1 VKLRTK
7 FLISLCAI
15 LFLFGC
21 ATVQVVQ
28 RICQIQIRQ
37 ILLGDLQNSV
47 ITFRSFENERND
59 HLMTTSE
66 LIANMPALKALMTTE
81 DAATIQDGS
90 AQLWRLAGSEL
101 FVLSDRNGKV
111 VAVHSSVCAVR
122 NEAVHLALDT
132 SMKNPKQ
139 RGWSFVA
146 GHLFENVSEPIYFG
160 PPSDSHLL
168 GLVTVGYEINDKV
181 TRRVADI
188 AASQVAFQYGDT
200 IVSSTLPPNQID
212 PVPKSILGGP
222 SSEPEPSEAKID
234 GERFLATSLA
244 LTDSPKPT
252 RLIVLKSF
260 DQASLF
266 LQRVNR
272 IVIAMN
278 VIAIVI
284 GCGLV
289 LLLCRKFT
297 RPLDELLEGVRALE
311 HRNFSYPLTSSG
323 NDEIAELTR
332 SFDDMRSSLAAAEDK
347 LLKAEQSATIGRM
360 ASSISHDLRHRLTA
374 IIANAEFLAESDLS
388 LVRKQ
393 ELYENV
399 SIAVRKMTDVL
410 ESLLEFSRTPD
421 SLRLEYLPVQEI
433 VEDSIATI
441 RLHPQFQSLP
451 ISIESTAMVYG
462 WFDPKALERGLYNLL
477 LNACEMVSPESG
489 KIVIAIQQMETM
501 VEVRISDN
509 GPGIADCIR
518 EKLFQPFVSYGK
530 QHGSGLGLAIV
541 QKTCLDHRGKLLLE
555 HSSPGFTTL
564 LMLLP
569 LGATLPPIISTEVP
583 NDEVAY
589 GVPYVS

>member
-1 VKLRTK
+1 
-7 FLISLCAI
+7 
-15 LFLFGC
+15 
-21 ATVQVVQ
+21 
-28 RICQIQIRQ
+28 
-37 ILLGDLQNSV
+37 
-47 ITFRSFENERND
+47 
-59 HLMTTSE
+59 M
-66 LIANMPALKALMTTE
+66 ANMPALKALMTTE

-168 GLVTVGYEINDKV
+168 GLVTVGYEIDDKV

-188 AASQVAFQYGDT
+188 AASQVAFQYGET
-200 IVSSTLPPNQID
+200 IVSSTLPPRQVTH
-212 PVPKSILGGP
+212 VPKSILGGP
-222 SSEPEPSEAKID
+222 SGDPEPSEVKID

-244 LTDSPKPT
+244 LADSPKPI

-266 LQRVNR
+266 LQRVNQ

-278 VIAIVI
+278 VVAIVI
-284 GCGLV
+284 GSGLV

-311 HRNFSYPLTSSG
+311 QRNFSYPLTSSG
-323 NDEIAELTR
+323 NGEIAELTR

-347 LLKAEQSATIGRM
+347 LLKAERSATIGRM

-374 IIANAEFLAESDLS
+374 IIANSEFLAESELS
-388 LVRKQ
+388 AARKQ

-399 SIAVRKMTDVL
+399 RIAVRKMTDLL

-421 SLRLEYLPVQEI
+421 SLRLEYLPVHEI

-441 RLHPQFQSLP
+441 RLHPQFQRLP
-451 ISIESTAMVYG
+451 ISIESTTTVYG
-462 WFDPKALERGLYNLL
+462 WFDPKTLERGLYNLL
-477 LNACEMVSPESG
+477 LNACEMVSLESG
-489 KIVIAIQQMETM
+489 QIVIAIQRMEST
-501 VEVRISDN
+501 VEIRVSDN
-509 GPGIADCIR
+509 GPGVADCIR

-541 QKTCLDHRGKLLLE
+541 QKACLDHGGTLVLE
-555 HSSPGFTTL
+555 RSSPGSTTL
-564 LMLLP
+564 LMTLP
-569 LGATLPPIISTEVP
+569 LGAMPPVAFTGEGP
-583 NDEVAY
+583 NDKVDH
-589 GVPYVS
+589 GVSYVS

>member
-1 VKLRTK
+1 M
-7 FLISLCAI
+7 
-15 LFLFGC
+15 
-21 ATVQVVQ
+21 
-28 RICQIQIRQ
+28 RI
-37 ILLGDLQNSV
+37 
-47 ITFRSFENERND
+47 
-59 HLMTTSE
+59 SE
-66 LIANMPALKALMTTE
+66 LMANMPALKALMTTE

-111 VAVHSSVCAVR
+111 VAVHSSVCTVR
-122 NEAVHLALDT
+122 NEAVDLALDT

-160 PPSDSHLL
+160 PPSNSHLL

-181 TRRVADI
+181 TRRVAEI
-188 AASQVAFQYGDT
+188 AASEVAFQYGDT
-200 IVSSTLPPNQID
+200 IVSSTLPPNHVTH
-212 PVPKSILGGP
+212 VPKSVLGGP
-222 SSEPEPSEAKID
+222 SSEPEPSEVKIG

-244 LTDSPKPT
+244 LADSPKPI

-266 LQRVNR
+266 LQRVNQ

-278 VIAIVI
+278 VVAIVI
-284 GCGLV
+284 GCGVV

-311 HRNFSYPLTSSG
+311 QRNFSYPLTSSG
-323 NDEIAELTR
+323 NGEIAELTR
-332 SFDDMRSSLAAAEDK
+332 SFDDMRSSLAEAEDK
-347 LLKAEQSATIGRM
+347 LLKAERSATIGRM

-374 IIANAEFLAESDLS
+374 IIANSEFLAESELS
-388 LVRKQ
+388 AVRKQ

-399 SIAVRKMTDVL
+399 RIAVRKMTDLL

-421 SLRLEYLPVQEI
+421 SLRLECLPVQEI

-451 ISIESTAMVYG
+451 ISIESTTTVYG
-462 WFDPKALERGLYNLL
+462 WFDPKTLERGLYNLL
-477 LNACEMVSPESG
+477 LNACEMVSLDSG
-489 KIVIAIQQMETM
+489 EIVIAIEQIESM
-501 VEVRISDN
+501 VEIRVSDN

-541 QKTCLDHRGKLLLE
+541 QKACLDHGGKLVLE
-555 HSSPGFTTL
+555 HSSPGSTTL
-564 LMLLP
+564 LMALP
-569 LGATLPPIISTEVP
+569 LGAPPAALAGELSNERVAHAVP
-583 NDEVAY
+583 QF
-589 GVPYVS
+589 